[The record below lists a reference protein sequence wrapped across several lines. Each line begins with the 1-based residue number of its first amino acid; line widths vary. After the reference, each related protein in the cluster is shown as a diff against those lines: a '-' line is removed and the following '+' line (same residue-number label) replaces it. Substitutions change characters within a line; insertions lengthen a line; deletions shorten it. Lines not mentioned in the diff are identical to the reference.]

1 MKALIVDGEWNPR
14 KNYPLSNEEQAKKRA
29 NVGSQVWQH
38 TQFEVKDV
46 SVPNVQDDEI
56 LVRIKSCGICGSDTH
71 LYETDKDGY
80 IIFSGL
86 TELPRIIGHELSGIV
101 EQTGKNVRNVSK
113 GDWIAA
119 ESIMWCGMCHACRSG
134 SPNQCKYINLMG
146 LSADGAFAEYIAIN
160 ERYCWKINDFGEI
173 YSEDEAFDIGA
184 LIEPVGCAYNGL
196 FIVGGGF
203 QPGATVV
210 VYGTGPIGLGAIAL
224 AKIAGASQIIAF
236 DIIDERANIA
246 LEMGAD
252 YAFNTNKMRDCLP
265 GEKVMQI
272 TKGWGADI
280 QIEAAGAAPAT
291 IPEMEKSMAI
301 NGKIIYLGRAA
312 TTTSMHLDNLVSGAN
327 KIVGARGHS
336 GYAIFPSIIKLIAT
350 GRLKLDKMITA
361 RYPFARIMEAI
372 KASSGRTDGKILI
385 HI

>member
-46 SVPNVQDDEI
+46 SVPNLQDDEI

-80 IIFSGL
+80 IIFSGV

-134 SPNQCKYINLMG
+134 SPNQCKYIKLMG

-160 ERYCWKINDFGEI
+160 ERYCWEINDFREI

-252 YAFNTNKMRDCLP
+252 YAFNTNKMRDCLS
-265 GEKVMQI
+265 GEKVM
-272 TKGWGADI
+272 
-280 QIEAAGAAPAT
+280 
-291 IPEMEKSMAI
+291 
-301 NGKIIYLGRAA
+301 
-312 TTTSMHLDNLVSGAN
+312 
-327 KIVGARGHS
+327 
-336 GYAIFPSIIKLIAT
+336 
-350 GRLKLDKMITA
+350 
-361 RYPFARIMEAI
+361 
-372 KASSGRTDGKILI
+372 
-385 HI
+385 